1 MTPKHALAR
10 PERRVIPDRRANAL
24 RAQKRLEDAL
34 ASLDKAF
41 ETYEGAKGHGML
53 THALEREV
61 VTLLKRARKAVD
73 DAIMAWAGR
82 IR

>member
-1 MTPKHALAR
+1 MTPKQALSR
-10 PERRVIPDRRANAL
+10 TERRVIPDRRQSAL
-24 RAQKRLEDAL
+24 RAQQRLEDAL

-41 ETYEGAKGHGML
+41 ETYEGAKGRGVL
-53 THALEREV
+53 TNALEREV
-61 VTLLKRARKAVD
+61 ITLLKRARKAVD